1 MTTWTKMKIGNL
13 VQIEW
18 ADALKKFVICKT
30 LYGDLIESVESLKT
44 KLQSDNLL
52 SAIRKIYSDMLNF
65 AEGNKDEKTTD
76 SIRTEPRS

>member
-30 LYGDLIESVESLKT
+30 VYGDITESVDSLKS

-52 SAIRKIYSDMLNF
+52 SAIRKIYTDMLEF
-65 AEGNKDEKTTD
+65 AEKKNE
-76 SIRTEPRS
+76 